1 MEDIDNT
8 VENVKKKLDD
18 IDCSKSCGPDN
29 IPGSVLK
36 NLFHIFA
43 PILCQIFRKSYEM
56 VVVPKMMK
64 MANLV
69 PLFKT
74 GDRN

>member
-1 MEDIDNT
+1 MTNREDVDIT

-36 NLFHIFA
+36 KSSDIFT
-43 PILCQIFRKSYEM
+43 PILCQICSN
-56 VVVPKMMK
+56 MK
-64 MANLV
+64 WV
-69 PLFKT
+69 YFQK
-74 GDRN
+74 